1 MGTEIDFS
9 TKDSYQTGVITPS
22 IISDDEEGNEERPL
36 LHVSSTSQAETSGE
50 TSPDDILNHIGL
62 GPFQVCA
69 FLLSGLTYFAF
80 GCDISIFVYI
90 GDSVIGQWNITLAEY
105 AVLPAVSAPPNVL
118 GALFFSY
125 LSDRY
130 GRWWPYSLCMG
141 WIGVSRIASAFANS
155 YPLMIVLRGITSFA
169 IGGIPGLAFPTLIEF
184 LPIKSRGSVAVL
196 SMLMQALGA
205 GLSCGLAWWFIPRY
219 PVNGWRM
226 YVIASAIPAIVVSV
240 FRLAF
245 YVESPRYLIAN
256 GKIKRAWK
264 VFNIIAKVNGKKLAN
279 FISYGKYSS
288 MTSING
294 SHDEKQD
301 MKQLSVFK
309 QVLAIFNPC
318 HLRLTL
324 CLTVI
329 MTTEILGYYCSSL
342 FLPDFLKRAA
352 AGGVGR
358 YFTIMVL
365 QLAQIPGILLLAI
378 IVEWP
383 KVGRLNSLRF
393 FTLITVI
400 FFLLLTFIQTPVTV
414 SVFLIIIFFAAA
426 PIQGLLFTYAAE
438 VYPTSI
444 RSVSISYFCIVQ
456 CLGSIGGSFVA
467 SEAANAPQSWVFP
480 AVFAAVFFV
489 QLCMSFVLNYEPGGK
504 KLKDVVAQPVHI
516 NTCT

>member
-9 TKDSYQTGVITPS
+9 NKASTDSYQTGVITPN
-22 IISDDEEGNEERPL
+22 IISDDEEERPL
-36 LHVSSTSQAETSGE
+36 LQVSNTSQDENSGE
-50 TSPDDILNHIGL
+50 TSPDDILNLIGL
-62 GPFQVCA
+62 GPFQVIA
-69 FLLSGLTYFAF
+69 FFLSGLTYFAF

-184 LPIKSRGSVAVL
+184 LPVKSRGSVAVL
-196 SMLMQALGA
+196 SMLMQSLGA
-205 GLSCGLAWWFIPRY
+205 CLSCGLAWWFIPKY

-226 YVIASAIPAIVVSV
+226 YVIASALPAIAVFV

-256 GKIKRAWK
+256 GKIKKAWK
-264 VFNIIAKVNGKKLAN
+264 VFNIIAIVNGKKLSN
-279 FISYGKYSS
+279 FITYGKYSS
-288 MTSING
+288 VTAMNSC
-294 SHDEKQD
+294 HDDQQD
-301 MKQLSVFK
+301 KKQLSVFK
-309 QVLAIFNPC
+309 QVLSIFYPC

-329 MTTEILGYYCSSL
+329 MTTEILGFYCSSL
-342 FLPDFLKRAA
+342 FLPDFLKR

-393 FTLITVI
+393 FTLLTVI

-444 RSVSISYFCIVQ
+444 RAVSISYFCIIQ

-467 SEAANAPQSWVFP
+467 SAAANSSQSWVFP
-480 AVFAAVFFV
+480 AVFGAIFFV

-504 KLKDVVAQPVHI
+504 KLKDVVS
-516 NTCT
+516 